1 MVETRSLHDVLK
13 SESYISVLK
22 KNNDR
27 IFSLTWNIVYWL
39 LKSYCFEFFGSENMI
54 FFEPKSWWKYG
65 IYWLLKS
72 SCFELSGNGK
82 YSLFWEKKLMERWY
96 LLITEMFLFW
106 TFRDRK
112 YCLFWGKKLI
122 KRWYLLVTEKFLFW
136 AFPWWKMRSFLKQ
149 KVNGKMIFT
158 DYWKVLIFGY
168 RKGLVLSFSVME
180 NMVFFKPKCWCKG
193 NIYLVFLSFPWY
205 SRTWE
210 IRFFVQSYVRA
221 LDQIHLGF

>member
-1 MVETRSLHDVLK
+1 MEHRLLVAKELLFW
-13 SESYISVLK
+13 
-22 KNNDR
+22 
-27 IFSLTWNIVYWL
+27 IFW
-39 LKSYCFEFFGSENMI
+39 K
-54 FFEPKSWWKYG
+54 WKYD
-65 IYWLLKS
+65 
-72 SCFELSGNGK
+72 
-82 YSLFWEKKLMERWY
+82 LFWAKKLMEIWY

-180 NMVFFKPKCWCKG
+180 NMVFFKPKCWCKS